1 MECREVIDRLWEY
14 LDDELA
20 AEEAA
25 AVRHHLAG
33 CGACPSRCSCDRT
46 FLLVIVRALRAPR
59 PAPPHL
65 HALVRSRLA
74 AIRRPR

>member
-25 AVRHHLAG
+25 AVRHHLES
-33 CGACPSRCSCDRT
+33 CRACPSRCRCDRT
-46 FLLVIVRALRAPR
+46 FLLVIVGALRAPR

-65 HALVRSRLA
+65 HALVRARLA
-74 AIRRPR
+74 ALGYPR

>member
-33 CGACPSRCSCDRT
+33 CPSCHPRYRFDRT
-46 FLLVIVRALRAPR
+46 FLLVIVRTLTAPC
-59 PAPPHL
+59 PAPAGL
-65 HALVRSRLA
+65 SESVRARLA
-74 AIRRPR
+74 AQVRVR

>member
-25 AVRHHLAG
+25 AVRHHLAD
-33 CGACPSRCSCDRT
+33 CGACPSRCRCDRT
-46 FLLVIVRALRAPR
+46 FLLVIVRALTAPH
-59 PAPPHL
+59 PAPSHL
-65 HALVRSRLA
+65 DARVRARLA
-74 AIRRPR
+74 AAIRVR

>member
-25 AVRHHLAG
+25 GVRRHLES
-33 CGACPSRCSCDRT
+33 CRACPSRCSCDRT
-46 FLLVIVRALRAPR
+46 FLLVIVGALRAPR

-65 HALVRSRLA
+65 HALVRARLA
-74 AIRRPR
+74 ALGYPR

>member
-25 AVRHHLAG
+25 AVRRHLAG
-33 CGACPSRCSCDRT
+33 CGVCPSRCDCDRT

-59 PAPPHL
+59 PAPRHL
-65 HALVRSRLA
+65 HALVRARLA
-74 AIRRPR
+74 AVGHSR

>member
-33 CGACPSRCSCDRT
+33 CPTCHPRCRCDRT
-46 FLLVIVRALRAPR
+46 FLLVIVRTLTAPC
-59 PAPPHL
+59 PAPAGL
-65 HALVRSRLA
+65 SESVLARLGTQVRDR
-74 AIRRPR
+74 